1 MDGIITVV
9 DAKYGMEHF
18 QDPNLVVKNVEDNAD
33 SLEMNTA
40 VKQIALADMILLNKV
55 DMVSIDKKN
64 SIVEV
69 AKGIN
74 ASATLIET
82 EYSRVNL
89 DHILD
94 LHAVSFL
101 FLLESA
107 RKKVNSRALGPFFRP
122 EGGVNSRTRVGV

>member
-1 MDGIITVV
+1 MDGIVTVV

-18 QDPNLVVKNVEDNAD
+18 QDPNLVVKSDEDNVD

-94 LHAVSFL
+94 LHAVSCFVS
-101 FLLESA
+101 FRVCKE
-107 RKKVNSRALGPFFRP
+107 KVNSRALGPFF
-122 EGGVNSRTRVGV
+122 

>member
-1 MDGIITVV
+1 MDGIVTVV

-18 QDPNLVVKNVEDNAD
+18 QDPNLVVKNDEDNVD
-33 SLEMNTA
+33 SLEINTA

-69 AKGIN
+69 ARGIN

-94 LHAVSFL
+94 LHAVRFL
-101 FLLESA
+101 FLLT
-107 RKKVNSRALGPFFRP
+107 KKVNAFFGALGHQMLCS
-122 EGGVNSRTRVGV
+122 NLTNNKCS

>member
-55 DMVSIDKKN
+55 DMVSIEKKD

-74 ASATLIET
+74 SSATLIET
-82 EYSRVNL
+82 KYSKVDL
-89 DHILD
+89 DYILD
-94 LHAVSFL
+94 LHAVSFML
-101 FLLESA
+101 
-107 RKKVNSRALGPFFRP
+107 RK
-122 EGGVNSRTRVGV
+122 